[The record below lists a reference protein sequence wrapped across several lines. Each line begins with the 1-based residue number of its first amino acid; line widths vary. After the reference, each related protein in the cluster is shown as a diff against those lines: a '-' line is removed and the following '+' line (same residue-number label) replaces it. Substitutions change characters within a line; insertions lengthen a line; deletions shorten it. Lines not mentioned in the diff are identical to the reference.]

1 MARLLVLAI
10 VQLVVVCV
18 AGSGHSWEPVDED
31 IDIMALID
39 DEPEG
44 IAMIQR
50 DARLTAAAA
59 AGCGDDNCPEA
70 GMRDSEYSMCHPEAT
85 GSPVDVRGIV
95 FARCF
100 RQMPTLM
107 AASSTSAADTVAGD
121 ATGLLLIEH
130 LNLNVLSTQ
139 VALEFYEALGCCRDA
154 RRPMN
159 KTLHSN
165 CGSLTQ
171 FHTPSPENEA
181 YIAGDGAQTW
191 RGHVELLYDSLDS
204 LQAAATRVAQL
215 REKAEFQGTS
225 LAVGDW
231 NDEQQGLWASDAY
244 GNKFAL
250 RVASNGV
257 AAAMSVGIRPGTED
271 CKVLGIGSVTLQVPP
286 GTAERGAKFYAELL
300 GFSMTREPGA
310 WALLGG
316 PQSAQRLR
324 LEEHA
329 GCSGQELGEHLAIYI
344 QDFDAC
350 FERLLQRGLIWVN
363 PRFVHLDKS
372 TNLDEARKYNCFRF
386 KDIVDLETGEKL
398 FELEHEVRSTGH
410 KSCPLRTVS

>member
-10 VQLVVVCV
+10 AQLVVVCV

-50 DARLTAAAA
+50 DARLTGGTSKKLAQ
-59 AGCGDDNCPEA
+59 
-70 GMRDSEYSMCHPEAT
+70 
-85 GSPVDVRGIV
+85 VRQV
-95 FARCF
+95 
-100 RQMPTLM
+100 PTLM
-107 AASSTSAADTVAGD
+107 AASSTSAADTVAVAQGD

-139 VALEFYEALGCCRDA
+139 VALDFYEALGCCRDA

-191 RGHVELLYDSLDS
+191 RGHVELLYDSLES

-231 NDEQQGLWASDAY
+231 NDEQQELWASDAY

-250 RVASNGV
+250 RVASNGA
-257 AAAMSVGIRPGTED
+257 AAAMRVGIRPGTED

-300 GFSMTREPGA
+300 GFSMTREPSA

-386 KDIVDLETGEKL
+386 KDILDLETGEKL

-410 KSCPLRTVS
+410 KSCPLRTAS